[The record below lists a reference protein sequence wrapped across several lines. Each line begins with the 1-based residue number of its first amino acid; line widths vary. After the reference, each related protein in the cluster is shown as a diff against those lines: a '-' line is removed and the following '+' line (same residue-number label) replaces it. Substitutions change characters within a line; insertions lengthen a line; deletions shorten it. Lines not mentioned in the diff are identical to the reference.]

1 MLKHAEANL
10 LALIES
16 TQDLIWS
23 VDLDYRLITFNKA
36 LQQNIL
42 EDYGVRIKAG
52 MRFHEVISQ
61 QRTALWPGYYARV
74 LAEGPFRV
82 EYTRI
87 DGGIMELN
95 FNPIVVDGK
104 TTGISIFG
112 KEITV
117 QKEAEESRRF
127 LAEVVESSEEAI
139 ITNAPSG
146 EILTWNHAAE
156 VIYGYT
162 AGEAVGKPF
171 SMVIAPEIRELADR
185 QLKELINGAP
195 LLQTQGV
202 ALRKDGSRTHVSV
215 TTWPIRN
222 FAGEVTAISTIV
234 RDVSVHYEA
243 EKARALLASVVE
255 SSGDA
260 IHAVNLDG
268 TVISWNR
275 GAEALFGYT
284 AEEVIGRSIA
294 ILAPPG
300 RNLEVPSFMGAV
312 ARGEHVAP
320 FDTFLC
326 GKDGHNIDVSLSIS
340 PIRNSAGEVTGAS
353 AIARDISQRKQAERA
368 LQDAEK
374 KYRDIFEKALEGMCQ
389 TTLEGRFVSANPA
402 VARILG
408 YDSPEELISM
418 VTDMA
423 RDVWVNPDE
432 RMKYLRLLEETGS
445 VRGFECQLKRK
456 DGRHIWVS
464 INHRLVCG
472 ADGCVLYLEGF
483 MEDISER
490 RRAEAALRD
499 SLDLLKESQAIG
511 GLGSYVLDIGTGE
524 WTSSDVL
531 DEIFGIG
538 KEYKRTV
545 AGWIHLIH
553 PDDRAMMNA
562 AFMEQVAG
570 KGRNSYKEF
579 RILRQTDQAE
589 RWIHG
594 IGRME
599 LGGKGQPM
607 KLRGVVKDI
616 TESKLSEMQL
626 RDSEERY
633 RTTFQMHLDAIDICR
648 VEDGRFIDVNE
659 AFVRITGFAREDVI
673 GRTAM
678 EIGIWNDPS
687 DRQKLLD
694 ALRRNQGRCTFEAP
708 YRNREG
714 ILRLGLLSVSVIELD
729 GMACI
734 LSITRD
740 ITDAKAAEER
750 LAAAAEALRGNEER
764 YRTIFET
771 SSDAV
776 ILAGQNDGK
785 IIDANQ
791 AFFDSSGYQRNE
803 VIGHTTRELNLWV
816 NEGDSQRLLDELTRN
831 NMCRNMELLS
841 RRRNGE
847 EFWIRLSASS
857 IEIGGIPCR
866 LVFAQDIS
874 EAKAAEERLAIA
886 ANALRASE
894 ERYRSAFQT
903 SLDAIAM
910 NRLSDGMYID
920 CNQAFLDIT
929 GFIREEVLGQTPQ
942 ELKIWANSRDQQIIK
957 AMLVQD
963 LSCRRIE
970 VQFRKK
976 NGEIFWGEMSASVME
991 IEGAPCVLSI
1001 TRDLSAAK
1009 TAEKTIRSLAFYDP
1023 LTGLSNRRLLMER
1036 LRQPLDAGA
1045 RGGRSQALLLVDLDH
1060 FKTLNDTLGHQTGDL
1075 LLQQVSRRIFACA
1088 HETDTVCR
1096 LGGDEFVVVLEDLSK
1111 TVEEAAAQAKAVGK
1125 KILAVLDQ
1133 PFLLGDHEC
1142 LSTASIGI
1150 AVFDD
1155 RHDSTDE
1162 ILQQAEIALYQAKSA
1177 GRNTLRFFSPALQ
1190 DAVNARAALEEDLR
1204 QAIKEKQFLLYYQPQ
1219 VERGRLTGAEALIRW
1234 KHPMRGL
1241 VQPNDFI
1248 PLAEETRLILP
1259 IGDWV
1264 LEAAC
1269 EQLALWAGRKDAA
1282 HLTVAVNISALQFR
1296 QPSFVEHVLATLRRT
1311 GANPDNLRL
1320 ELTESMLVD
1329 NIEDIIA
1336 KMTELKSHGLRFSL
1350 DDFGTGYSS
1359 LSYLKRLPLD
1369 RLKIDRAFVRDM
1381 LVDATSGAIA
1391 QTILSL
1397 SRAMGI
1403 SVIAEGV
1410 ETEEQRGYLAG
1421 LGCHSFQ
1428 GFLISCPLPLE
1439 NFEAFLHG
1447 FAESG
1452 CPK

>member
-1 MLKHAEANL
+1 
-10 LALIES
+10 
-16 TQDLIWS
+16 
-23 VDLDYRLITFNKA
+23 
-36 LQQNIL
+36 
-42 EDYGVRIKAG
+42 
-52 MRFHEVISQ
+52 
-61 QRTALWPGYYARV
+61 
-74 LAEGPFRV
+74 
-82 EYTRI
+82 
-87 DGGIMELN
+87 
-95 FNPIVVDGK
+95 
-104 TTGISIFG
+104 
-112 KEITV
+112 
-117 QKEAEESRRF
+117 
-127 LAEVVESSEEAI
+127 
-139 ITNAPSG
+139 
-146 EILTWNHAAE
+146 
-156 VIYGYT
+156 
-162 AGEAVGKPF
+162 
-171 SMVIAPEIRELADR
+171 
-185 QLKELINGAP
+185 
-195 LLQTQGV
+195 
-202 ALRKDGSRTHVSV
+202 
-215 TTWPIRN
+215 
-222 FAGEVTAISTIV
+222 
-234 RDVSVHYEA
+234 
-243 EKARALLASVVE
+243 
-255 SSGDA
+255 
-260 IHAVNLDG
+260 
-268 TVISWNR
+268 
-275 GAEALFGYT
+275 
-284 AEEVIGRSIA
+284 
-294 ILAPPG
+294 
-300 RNLEVPSFMGAV
+300 
-312 ARGEHVAP
+312 
-320 FDTFLC
+320 
-326 GKDGHNIDVSLSIS
+326 
-340 PIRNSAGEVTGAS
+340 
-353 AIARDISQRKQAERA
+353 
-368 LQDAEK
+368 
-374 KYRDIFEKALEGMCQ
+374 
-389 TTLEGRFVSANPA
+389 
-402 VARILG
+402 
-408 YDSPEELISM
+408 
-418 VTDMA
+418 
-423 RDVWVNPDE
+423 
-432 RMKYLRLLEETGS
+432 
-445 VRGFECQLKRK
+445 
-456 DGRHIWVS
+456 
-464 INHRLVCG
+464 
-472 ADGCVLYLEGF
+472 
-483 MEDISER
+483 
-490 RRAEAALRD
+490 
-499 SLDLLKESQAIG
+499 
-511 GLGSYVLDIGTGE
+511 
-524 WTSSDVL
+524 
-531 DEIFGIG
+531 
-538 KEYKRTV
+538 
-545 AGWIHLIH
+545 
-553 PDDRAMMNA
+553 
-562 AFMEQVAG
+562 
-570 KGRNSYKEF
+570 
-579 RILRQTDQAE
+579 
-589 RWIHG
+589 
-594 IGRME
+594 
-599 LGGKGQPM
+599 
-607 KLRGVVKDI
+607 
-616 TESKLSEMQL
+616 
-626 RDSEERY
+626 
-633 RTTFQMHLDAIDICR
+633 
-648 VEDGRFIDVNE
+648 
-659 AFVRITGFAREDVI
+659 
-673 GRTAM
+673 
-678 EIGIWNDPS
+678 
-687 DRQKLLD
+687 
-694 ALRRNQGRCTFEAP
+694 
-708 YRNREG
+708 
-714 ILRLGLLSVSVIELD
+714 
-729 GMACI
+729 
-734 LSITRD
+734 
-740 ITDAKAAEER
+740 
-750 LAAAAEALRGNEER
+750 
-764 YRTIFET
+764 
-771 SSDAV
+771 
-776 ILAGQNDGK
+776 
-785 IIDANQ
+785 
-791 AFFDSSGYQRNE
+791 
-803 VIGHTTRELNLWV
+803 
-816 NEGDSQRLLDELTRN
+816 
-831 NMCRNMELLS
+831 MELLS

-1219 VERGRLTGAEALIRW
+1219 VERGRLTGVEALIRW
-1234 KHPMRGL
+1234 EHPKRGL

-1359 LSYLKRLPLD
+1359 LAYLKRLPLD

-1381 LVDATSGAIA
+1381 LVDDTSGAIA
-1391 QTILSL
+1391 QTVLSL

-1421 LGCHSFQ
+1421 LGCYSFQ
-1428 GFLISCPLPLE
+1428 GFLISRPLPLDK
-1439 NFEAFLHG
+1439 FEVFLHG
-1447 FAESG
+1447 FSESG
-1452 CPK
+1452 GPR